1 MNLVELAKTIRRVRQ
16 QQGMTV
22 DQLAKKSGFSKGF
35 ISQVENFRQTPSVKA
50 LSRIA
55 DALGLPLSELF
66 SETGPASPPYSF
78 GNLGDGEEL
87 MRDDSEKFGI
97 RYFSL
102 AHRQVGRRI
111 DPFIVE
117 YTPTEPRGFLNHDAE
132 EFFVLLEGSMNY
144 YLCDDNTKR
153 EIHPGDTLYLQAM
166 VPHRVEL
173 LPGCE
178 KARALIIYAE
188 SGTQPKE

>member
-1 MNLVELAKTIRRVRQ
+1 VNLVELAKTIRRVRQ

-78 GNLGDGEEL
+78 GNLSDGEEL

-102 AHRQVGRRI
+102 AHRQVGRQI

-117 YTPTEPRGFLNHDAE
+117 YTPTSPRGFLNHDAE
-132 EFFVLLEGSMNY
+132 EFFVLLEGSLIY
-144 YLCDDNTKR
+144 YLCDDNTRK
-153 EIHPGDTLYLQAM
+153 ELQPGDTLYLQAM

-173 LPGCE
+173 TPGCE
-178 KARALIIYAE
+178 KARALIVYAE
-188 SGTQPKE
+188 SGSQPKE

>member
-22 DQLAKKSGFSKGF
+22 EQLARKSGFSKGF

-50 LSRIA
+50 LNRIA

-66 SETGPASPPYSF
+66 NETGPASPPFSF
-78 GNLGDGEEL
+78 GNLEDGEEL

-117 YTPTEPRGFLNHDAE
+117 YTPTQQRGFLNHDAE

-144 YLCDDNTKR
+144 YLCDDNTKK
-153 EIHPGDTLYLQAM
+153 EIHSGDTLYLQAM

-188 SGTQPKE
+188 SDTQSKE